1 MFRLLLIFGQIR
13 DEPWYRHNSS
23 VIQGLTTGPYH
34 IELAGSNFLSVP
46 RPVVAQ
52 REHHAVF
59 DLVDKPQG
67 ACRRHDQTER
77 IGADDALPLPALIAP
92 QPIEGIGVTDGNFH
106 GPAVVILV

>member
-1 MFRLLLIFGQIR
+1 
-13 DEPWYRHNSS
+13 
-23 VIQGLTTGPYH
+23 
-34 IELAGSNFLSVP
+34 
-46 RPVVAQ
+46 VAQ

-92 QPIEGIGVTDGNFH
+92 QPIAGIGVTDGNFSV
-106 GPAVVILV
+106 PLRRPLYTQVMRRLLR